1 MKNINI
7 AGNVTKDAEVR
18 NTPSGQEVCSF
29 TIAVNDRRSKESY
42 FFEVAYWGKAGTAV
56 SPYIKKGQSVAVSGE
71 FGWRDY
77 NSKKYLQVNAS
88 AVTLIGSKG
97 NNATVDNETPKQKAE
112 LDSYFQDDEIPF

>member
-56 SPYIKKGQSVAVSGE
+56 SPYIKKGSTVAVSGE
-71 FGWRDY
+71 FAWREY
-77 NSKKYLQVNAS
+77 NSKKYLLVNAS
-88 AVTLIGSKG
+88 SVSLLGGKKDQGS
-97 NNATVDNETPKQKAE
+97 DNGYQEQKKPSSYE
-112 LDSYFQDDEIPF
+112 DLDDDIPF

>member
-56 SPYIKKGQSVAVSGE
+56 SPYIKKGSTVAVSGE
-71 FGWRDY
+71 FAWREY

-88 AVTLIGSKG
+88 SVSLLGGKKDQGS
-97 NNATVDNETPKQKAE
+97 DNDYQEQKKPSSYE
-112 LDSYFQDDEIPF
+112 DLDDDIPF